1 VSEPA
6 AETPDPDGL
15 AMRDD
20 GVAYIY
26 VGKDDL
32 GWFWQSRDSAHE
44 PIGTRGGFKSELK
57 AAQDGADKHPSQGI
71 HAVQARMG
79 HDPTHGED

>member
-6 AETPDPDGL
+6 AETPDPDGP
-15 AMRDD
+15 AMRND

-26 VGKDDL
+26 AGKDDD
-32 GWFWQSRDSAHE
+32 GWYWQSRDSAHQVIE
-44 PIGTRGGFKSELK
+44 TQGGFKSELK
-57 AAQDGADKHPSQGI
+57 AAQAGADRHPSQGI
-71 HAVQARMG
+71 HAVQVRMG